1 MKSQFL
7 VSVIIPIY
15 NVAPYIERCLL
26 SVITQTYDALEIVL
40 IDDCGVDD
48 SMKIAESTLQNVEHL
63 RIVKILHHE
72 KNRGLSAARNTGIMA
87 ATGRYLFFLDSD
99 DWIKPDCIQQMV
111 ERIVLYPKSQ
121 IVFAGPEVST
131 GEHKCLDYTQ
141 KHLPDYSANRDW
153 LQLSMLQRTA
163 FGMTAWN
170 KLISTD
176 FILTHHLQ
184 FAEGLIHEDELWNLQ
199 LAQHIEYAAFIS
211 DNTYIYCIRPDGITK
226 QADLEERWVR
236 HFILWDKM
244 LTSIQGYKTQRQ
256 ALALFQYIIR
266 ETRNPFP
273 RAHSIELSCLLFRL
287 SRMLSFSQFLLMLF
301 QALLA
306 LIKHN
311 KYNNRII
318 VSKLK
323 PS

>member
-121 IVFAGPEVST
+121 IVFAGTEVST
-131 GEHKCLDYTQ
+131 GEHK
-141 KHLPDYSANRDW
+141 
-153 LQLSMLQRTA
+153 
-163 FGMTAWN
+163 
-170 KLISTD
+170 
-176 FILTHHLQ
+176 
-184 FAEGLIHEDELWNLQ
+184 
-199 LAQHIEYAAFIS
+199 
-211 DNTYIYCIRPDGITK
+211 
-226 QADLEERWVR
+226 
-236 HFILWDKM
+236 
-244 LTSIQGYKTQRQ
+244 
-256 ALALFQYIIR
+256 
-266 ETRNPFP
+266 
-273 RAHSIELSCLLFRL
+273 
-287 SRMLSFSQFLLMLF
+287 
-301 QALLA
+301 
-306 LIKHN
+306 
-311 KYNNRII
+311 
-318 VSKLK
+318 
-323 PS
+323 